1 MISVFWG
8 YLPEDS
14 WFRRS
19 KMKRG
24 GRKMLFWME
33 KPAGGLFSGGMV
45 KMEEIFEKGELVL
58 YLP

>member
-1 MISVFWG
+1 
-8 YLPEDS
+8 
-14 WFRRS
+14 
-19 KMKRG
+19 MKRG